1 MDSIIL
7 SKLENIEKMLSEQG
21 LLKKDV
27 LNFNETADYLDIS
40 HSHLYK
46 LTSTGSVPHYKPNG
60 KRVYFKRAEL
70 DQWLLSNRQDS
81 SGEIEQQAA
90 DYILKKGRVQL

>member
-27 LNFNETADYLDIS
+27 LNFSETADYLDIS

-81 SGEIEQQAA
+81 AGEIEEQAA
-90 DYILKKGRVQL
+90 WKYRCS